1 MSPFANPSRVL
12 LLFVLCSV
20 TGVASSS
27 QTGSHQSE
35 PSQLRDAAKE
45 LSAGK
50 LDQAEQGLQTVL
62 RANPGDYR
70 ALDLLGVVRVLQ
82 HQEAKAEELFEQVVK
97 AKPDFAP
104 GHAHLGLLYLQL
116 GRTQDALPELQQAL
130 RLDPSRTDVAGAL
143 AHILQD
149 QAKAASD
156 AGDWNGALGFL
167 MEARKDAPDNANVEY
182 EFGIVAHELSLDD
195 DAIEAFQQTLKLRK
209 NDALALYNLGFALM
223 DRARFD
229 DARQQFAQ
237 YVELRPEDSSGHCA
251 LGMALAALE
260 QSQAARVQF
269 ERSITLTPAQSESY
283 YRLGLLDMDAGD
295 YDAAARDLHKALEHK
310 PNDSGALTALG
321 RVEFEQKHYSEAISL
336 LQQAVSQDDSL
347 QEAHYYLGLG
357 LARMGRKQE
366 SNEQLEIAARLE
378 QEQKER
384 SRNIL
389 RIRKPEEI
397 GRQEPNSPQ

>member
-1 MSPFANPSRVL
+1 V
-12 LLFVLCSV
+12 
-20 TGVASSS
+20 SS
-27 QTGSHQSE
+27 QLQDG
-35 PSQLRDAAKE
+35 QLQDAAKQ

-50 LDQAEQGLQTVL
+50 LDNAEQDLQSVL
-62 RANPGDYR
+62 RSNPGDYR

-82 HQEAKAEELFEQVVK
+82 HQEATAEELFGQVVK

-104 GHAHLGLLYLQL
+104 GHAHLGLLYLKL
-116 GRTQDALPELQQAL
+116 GRMQDALPELQQAL

-149 QAKAASD
+149 QAKAASES
-156 AGDWNGALGFL
+156 GDWNGALGFL
-167 MEARKDAPDNANVEY
+167 MEARKYAPDNADVQY
-182 EFGIVAHELSLDD
+182 EFGIVAHKLSLDD

-209 NDALALYNLGFALM
+209 NDAQALYNLGFALM

-237 YVELRPEDSSGHCA
+237 YVELRPDDPSGYCA

-260 QSQAARVQF
+260 RSQDARTQF
-269 ERSITLTPAQSESY
+269 ERSIALAATQSESY
-283 YRLGLLDMDAGD
+283 YRLGLLELDAGD
-295 YDAAARDLHKALEHK
+295 YDVAARDLHKALEHK
-310 PNDSGALTALG
+310 PNDAGALTALG
-321 RVEFEQKHYSEAISL
+321 RVEFEQKHYAEAISL

-347 QEAHYYLGLG
+347 QEAHYYLGLT

-384 SRNIL
+384 SRNMV
-389 RIRKPEEI
+389 RIRKPEDV
-397 GRQEPNSPQ
+397 GKQEPNSPQ